1 VEDKMLDISNTTKQ
15 SFTLSHPLLQKISNE
30 ILGPHYE
37 VSLVIVGDKKARTL
51 NQEHRGKD
59 YIPNVLSF
67 PIDDTM
73 GEIFLNQKTAL
84 LECTKFNLSASH
96 YLYYLIIHS
105 MLHLKNFDHGDE
117 MTAQENFFMKKFF
130 DIEVDF

>member
-1 VEDKMLDISNTTKQ
+1 MLDFSNTTKK
-15 SFTLSHPLLQKISNE
+15 SFPLSNTLLQKLSDE
-30 ILGPHYE
+30 ILGPQYE

-73 GEIFLNQKTAL
+73 GEIFLNPKTASI
-84 LECTKFNLSASH
+84 EAPKFDLSISN
-96 YLYYLIIHS
+96 YFSYLIIHS
-105 MLHLKNFDHGDE
+105 MLHLKGFDHGDE
-117 MTAQENFFMKKFF
+117 MSAQENFYMKKFF
-130 DIEVDF
+130 NLDTDF